1 MVQAFKFRHPY
12 ILFLAN
18 FFKFLSQNGGD
29 KPQKT
34 SFLLFLLQFL
44 EINLNKIHV
53 AVPNFMTK
61 QNIAK
66 FQNGKLI

>member
-1 MVQAFKFRHPY
+1 
-12 ILFLAN
+12 
-18 FFKFLSQNGGD
+18 
-29 KPQKT
+29 
-34 SFLLFLLQFL
+34 LLQFL